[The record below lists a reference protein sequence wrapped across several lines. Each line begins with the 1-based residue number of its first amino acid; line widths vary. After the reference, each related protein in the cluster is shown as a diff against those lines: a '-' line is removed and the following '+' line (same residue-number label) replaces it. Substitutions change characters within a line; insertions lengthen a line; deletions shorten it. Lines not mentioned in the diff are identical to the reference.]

1 MKGNMS
7 IIHSRELKRN
17 RTRERVQTRSRWS
30 TEMNR
35 ERIEETIDERGK
47 NNRNIKGS
55 SPNEEGVQRKQKQ
68 EQGRWK
74 IGIR

>member
-1 MKGNMS
+1 
-7 IIHSRELKRN
+7 
-17 RTRERVQTRSRWS
+17 
-30 TEMNR
+30 MNR